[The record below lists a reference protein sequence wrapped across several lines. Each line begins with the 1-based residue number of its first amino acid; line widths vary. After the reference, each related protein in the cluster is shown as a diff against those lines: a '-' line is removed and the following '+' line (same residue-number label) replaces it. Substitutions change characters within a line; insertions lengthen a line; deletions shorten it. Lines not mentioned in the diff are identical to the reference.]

1 MINLIHGDC
10 MEVMKPYMGTCDLIC
25 TDPPYLLT
33 PGGSDSGS
41 MGGCLKPSR
50 YKNDGN
56 LVPCNITWQQIME
69 ACYNLLKPNTQ
80 AYIMSNNRNLK
91 EALQE
96 AENIGF
102 GLHNIL
108 VWDKG
113 TVTPNRWYM
122 NGLEFCL
129 FLYKGKTKE
138 LNDMSM
144 GNLFKAKNIKG
155 NGHPTEKPV
164 QLMQRWIEQSTQEND
179 LVCDPFMGSG
189 TTALASFSSNR
200 KFVGCEI
207 DDTYYELS
215 VKRLEEHKR
224 QGKLF

>member
-1 MINLIHGDC
+1 
-10 MEVMKPYMGTCDLIC
+10 MKPYMGTCDLIC

-33 PGGSDSGS
+33 PGGSDLGS